1 MGLRP
6 NRGHVV
12 KIKRRT
18 GSYWVKIKQR
28 TGGHGV
34 KIKQGTGGYGVKIRT
49 GGPEPTGD
57 AVHTT
62 ERKEKAGFGNMWD

>member
-1 MGLRP
+1 M
-6 NRGHVV
+6 
-12 KIKRRT
+12 
-18 GSYWVKIKQR
+18 VKIKQR
-28 TGGHGV
+28 TGSYGV
-34 KIKQGTGGYGVKIRT
+34 KIKQRTGGYGVKIRT